1 MNAAVNSRS
10 AIAAVDA
17 SETSRQFLT
26 FEVASEVFAIPI
38 LAVQEIRG
46 WEKVSRM
53 PRTQNHILGVINLR
67 GTVVPVLDVRT
78 RLGIEPRDVTA
89 TTVVIVVL
97 IQHPVKGALVVGCV
111 VDAVSDVAT
120 IDAAQIR
127 PAPDACGSV
136 ESHFI
141 QGVASIDERLV
152 LLLDLQ
158 RLIEQ
163 SGADTSLTTS
173 PVRTVPAGTSLFERL
188 GGAAAVDAAVDLFYG
203 RVLADPLLAPF
214 FTGTDMIR
222 QKEMQRAFLTV
233 AFGGP
238 NSYSGRNLR
247 AAHTKAAAAGLEDRH
262 FDAVVGHLGATL
274 SELGVTPA
282 LISEAA
288 TVAESV
294 RADVLCR

>member
-1 MNAAVNSRS
+1 MNAAVNPR
-10 AIAAVDA
+10 AAAAADTT
-17 SETSRQFLT
+17 ETTRQFLT
-26 FEVASEVFAIPI
+26 FEVAAEVFAIPI

-46 WEKVSRM
+46 WEKVARM

-78 RLGIEPRDVTA
+78 RLGIEPREVTA

-97 IQHPVKGALVVGCV
+97 IQHPQKGALVVGCV

-163 SGADTSLTTS
+163 SGADAPLAA
-173 PVRTVPAGTSLFERL
+173 VPAPVAPSGESLFDRL
-188 GGAAAVDAAVDLFYG
+188 GGTTAVDAAVDLFYG
-203 RVLADPLLAPF
+203 KVLADPLLAGF
-214 FTGTDMIR
+214 FTGTDMVR
-222 QKEMQRAFLTV
+222 QKAMQRAFLTV

-238 NSYSGRNLR
+238 NSYSGRSLR
-247 AAHTKAAAAGLEDRH
+247 AAHTKAAAGGLNDRH

-274 SELGVTPA
+274 TELGVAPG
-282 LISEAA
+282 LIAQAA
-288 TVAESV
+288 AVAESV